1 METKEPIEDLHQ
13 RIQELEAEL
22 NKAKKKEELF
32 LSILNSI
39 PEEILFID
47 PEYNILDANKAF
59 LDSVGLDKKDIIGSK
74 CYEIFSK
81 IGRPC
86 QKGSE
91 SCPLNLA
98 ITSKR
103 KVEIP
108 ISEKAL
114 GSVNEYLKI
123 AYPITI
129 GPSMSS
135 YILEIRREFGSIPT
149 LIKALRYSEQ
159 KFYSILNSVSE
170 AIISINQDH
179 EIILFNQA
187 AEKIFGYKS
196 REVLGHDL
204 SMLIPPQYGD
214 HYRHIR
220 KFFEKPE
227 SKAIFRDITVTALR
241 KGGQEFPAQIGI
253 SYLQTEDEHIF
264 TAIIRDLSDKL
275 DLEKRLLQN
284 ERFTA
289 IGKTVAH
296 VVHELKTPLMII
308 GGLSQQ
314 LLRTIPDSSTQKK
327 LDIICEE
334 VARLER
340 LLMDLGDFTKEQT
353 LVLRRADINDLIHD
367 VIGMMIALPS
377 SQRYHFVTKLCKSDV
392 VIQCDPDKLKQ
403 VLINIVVNAME
414 AMEEGGE
421 IEIFSKKLSDHVEIT
436 IRDHGIG
443 IKEEDLSNIF
453 EPFYTTRK
461 RGTGLGLSISY
472 KIVQAHC
479 GELKAQSKVGEGTTF
494 TILLPIR

>member
-1 METKEPIEDLHQ
+1 MEQSENISILKSK
-13 RIQELEAEL
+13 IQELEAEI
-22 NKAKKKEELF
+22 KRAKNKEELF

-39 PEEILFID
+39 SEEIVFID
-47 PEYNILDANKAF
+47 AEYNILDANKAF
-59 LDSVGLDKKDIIGSK
+59 LDSLALAKNEVIGNK
-74 CYEIFSK
+74 CYELLSK

-86 QKGSE
+86 DKDSE
-91 SCPLNLA
+91 LCPLKLA
-98 ITSKR
+98 LSSNK
-103 KVEIP
+103 KVEVSLP
-108 ISEKAL
+108 QRGQGLREQY
-114 GSVNEYLKI
+114 VRI
-123 AYPITI
+123 AYPINL
-129 GPSMSS
+129 GPSINSFIVEIHRNYGDMS
-135 YILEIRREFGSIPT
+135 T
-149 LIKALRYSEQ
+149 LIKALQQTEQ
-159 KFYSILNSVSE
+159 KFFSILNSVSE

-179 EIILFNQA
+179 EIILFNRA

-196 REVLGHDL
+196 HEVLGQNL
-204 SMLIPPQYGD
+204 SIIIPPQYGD
-214 HYRHIR
+214 HYRFIR

-227 SKAIFRDITVTALR
+227 QKSMFKNITVTALK
-241 KGGQEFPAQIGI
+241 KGGQEFPVEIGI

-264 TAIIRDLSDKL
+264 TAIIRDISEKL
-275 DLEKRLLQN
+275 DTEKRLLQN
-284 ERFTA
+284 ERFAA

-314 LLRTIPDSSTQKK
+314 LLRSAPDSTTQKK

-340 LLMDLGDFTKEQT
+340 LLIDLGDFTKEQT
-353 LVLRRADINDLIHD
+353 LVLRRADINDIIQD

-414 AMEEGGE
+414 AMQEGGE
-421 IEIFSKKLSDHVEIT
+421 IEIISKRFSDHVEIA
-436 IRDHGIG
+436 IRDYGIG
-443 IKEEDLSNIF
+443 IKEEDLANIF
-453 EPFYTTRK
+453 EPFYTTRE

-479 GELKAQSKVGEGTTF
+479 GELKAQSKLGEGTIF
-494 TILLPIR
+494 TISLPIR